1 MCRHI
6 IQEFYSAAHPTI
18 LISHR
23 FTSVIPNPLSI
34 ENPDWTFIAWG
45 IWVAFNLALFAF
57 IKVKHPMARASQ
69 RKAMDFIFY
78 DVAVFGSAMLIDI
91 VLWYYFPNGAYAEAL
106 FLTLRSN
113 LIIFPYLGLWV
124 VLMAF
129 FSDISRASRR
139 SIDYRPATLLF
150 LTGLGIVIFMLNLS

>member
-1 MCRHI
+1 
-6 IQEFYSAAHPTI
+6 
-18 LISHR
+18 
-23 FTSVIPNPLSI
+23 VIPNPFFV

-45 IWVAFNLALFAF
+45 IWLAFNLALFGF
-57 IKVKHPMARASQ
+57 IKIKHPVARASQ

-78 DVAVFGSAMLIDI
+78 DVVVFGSAMLIDI
-91 VLWYYFPNGAYAEAL
+91 ALWYYFPAGAYSEAL
-106 FLTLRSN
+106 FLTLRAN

-139 SIDYRPATLLF
+139 AIDYRPATVVF
-150 LTGLGIVIFMLNLS
+150 LTGLGMLLFILNLS